1 MNDSWQDASIYTTQ
15 HDVAVLKK
23 RVDRLERII
32 DGEDVPKVEESSTNT
47 GAIIGSIFV
56 VIVVVLIIVQTIV

>member
-1 MNDSWQDASIYTTQ
+1 MNDSWQDSSIYTTQ
-15 HDVAVLKK
+15 HDVAVLKQ
-23 RVDRLERII
+23 RVDRLERVI

>member
-23 RVDRLERII
+23 RVDRLERVI
-32 DGEDVPKVEESSTNT
+32 DGEVVPKVEDNQTNI
-47 GAIIGSIFV
+47 GAIIGSVF
-56 VIVVVLIIVQTIV
+56 VIVAVLFILVSTIV